1 VNAHE
6 GSLAFV
12 LLDLMMPGMDGEQVL
27 GELGKLGTTTP
38 IVLSSG
44 YNTQH
49 LSQELTGRGVA
60 AFLQKP
66 YEFSDLQAIARS
78 VVASRPRP

>member
-1 VNAHE
+1 
-6 GSLAFV
+6 V

-27 GELGKLGTTTP
+27 HELERLQTTTP

-49 LSQELTGRGVA
+49 LSQQLTGRGVA

-66 YEFSDLQAIARS
+66 YEFSDLQGIARR
-78 VVASRPRP
+78 VVGE